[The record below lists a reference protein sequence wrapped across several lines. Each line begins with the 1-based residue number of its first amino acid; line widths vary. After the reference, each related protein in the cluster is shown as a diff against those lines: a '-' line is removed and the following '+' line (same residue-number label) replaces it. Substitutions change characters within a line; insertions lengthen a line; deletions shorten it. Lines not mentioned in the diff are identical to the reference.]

1 MPRGGARRLVTL
13 DEYESREVPK
23 SDLSSADLDRLRAL
37 KAVGVVERGDH
48 CVLTARTVTGVL
60 ELSRVRLV
68 LRPKFPI
75 AGNRLVD
82 WLSYAGGQNS
92 TTDEGLRDWPLGEDG
107 YAGLVP
113 AALLYECRL
122 LLRRGLRRDYV
133 RRQRVDTTLRGRL
146 NVAAQ
151 ATRCYGA
158 VDQLHVSTFEYE
170 DGGWEN
176 LVCGAALAA
185 AAGQVSDPLL
195 KHQLALAAADFPAT
209 VGGPDALRLLARG
222 RYSVLND
229 HYRASHAWAR
239 MVLGG
244 GGPNDLLNPYGF
256 GAHGLLLKL
265 DGLWESVVQRMA
277 ADAAAA
283 VGGWWARDAAH
294 KIRTHGRY
302 GRGGRGASGGS
313 GSGGHGLRTPP
324 SFNPDV
330 LLSFAPPTAPPGSAP
345 CLAVDAKYKNYAR
358 KNVSRE
364 DRHQLL
370 TYIAGYTDPGNPLAL
385 VVHPDPNGPSH
396 HQLEFPGPRGL
407 VGRILVLGLNTRT
420 DPTTAAEPLRKAIAD
435 FAASIP
441 ARGPLSGA

>member
-1 MPRGGARRLVTL
+1 MTL
-13 DEYESREVPK
+13 DEYESCEVPK
-23 SDLSSADLDRLRAL
+23 SDLSSADLHRLREL
-37 KAVGVVERGDH
+37 KAVGVIEKHDH
-48 CVLTARTVTGVL
+48 CVLTARTITGVL
-60 ELSRVRLV
+60 ELSRIRLV

-75 AGNRLVD
+75 AGNRLID
-82 WLSYAGGQNS
+82 WLSYANGQNS

-146 NVAAQ
+146 NVEAQ
-151 ATRCYGA
+151 ATRCFGA
-158 VDQLHVSTFEYE
+158 VDQLHVRTFEYE

-195 KHQLALAAADFPAT
+195 KHQLAATAEDFPASLR
-209 VGGPDALRLLARG
+209 GPDALPLLARG

-229 HYRASHAWAR
+229 HYRPAHAWAR

-256 GAHGLLLKL
+256 GAQGLLLKL
-265 DGLWESVVQRMA
+265 DYLWQSVVQRMA
-277 ADAAAA
+277 AEAAAA
-283 VGGWWARDAAH
+283 VGGRWALDAAH
-294 KIRTHGRY
+294 RIRTHGRH
-302 GRGGRGASGGS
+302 GS
-313 GSGGHGLRTPP
+313 GTPHFP
-324 SFNPDV
+324 PDV
-330 LLSFAPPTAPPGSAP
+330 LLSFAPPSAPPGTTP
-345 CLAVDAKYKNYAR
+345 YLAVDAKYKNYA
-358 KNVSRE
+358 KTNVSHE

-385 VVHPDPNGPSH
+385 VVHPDPKGRSD
-396 HQLEFPGPRGL
+396 HQLEIRGPRGL
-407 VGRILVLGLNTRT
+407 VGRILVLGLDTRT
-420 DPTTAAEPLRKAIAD
+420 DPKTAAEPLRKAIAD
-435 FAASIP
+435 FAASVP
-441 ARGPLSGA
+441 AVARI